1 VSLAGMLGCL
11 VRLVFFD
18 LSQSG
23 TITRAIVF
31 IFMGLLLL
39 GMNALYARFKARF
52 GEPAQPEPADVDN
65 RFDERELNAS
75 DEPIA

>member
-1 VSLAGMLGCL
+1 MLGCL

-18 LSQSG
+18 LSRSG

-52 GEPAQPEPADVDN
+52 AGPTALDEQDNRLDDEAAEPDTPADPDPQTV
-65 RFDERELNAS
+65 L
-75 DEPIA
+75 P